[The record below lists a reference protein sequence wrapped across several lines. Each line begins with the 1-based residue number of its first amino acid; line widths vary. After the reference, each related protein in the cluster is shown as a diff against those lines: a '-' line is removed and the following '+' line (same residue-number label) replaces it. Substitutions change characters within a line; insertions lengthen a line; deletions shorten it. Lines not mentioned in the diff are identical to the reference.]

1 MFLQCS
7 IVISLFVVTF
17 GFRIQESSPTQWATK
32 GQSVTLTCKS
42 SHRFE
47 YCSWIAPN
55 QQKCNFEW
63 KMNLN
68 QVIKKTC
75 SLYFREDDF
84 VGNYRNQECSLRIS
98 RVTQADE
105 GVWTCV
111 MEKYLFG
118 PWRGRKD
125 NSRVILSLL
134 ESESTIITS
143 TRTTTTSTR
152 TTTTSTTTSTS
163 TTTTITTRLTTST
176 TLETSLGSTLPSIP
190 ASTSSTSSTATQKPA
205 TLTIPF
211 ASKQDQERPKQQLN
225 AESNYI
231 YICLNYAR

>member
-1 MFLQCS
+1 MFRQCS

-98 RVTQADE
+98 SVTQADE

-143 TRTTTTSTR
+143 TRTAI
-152 TTTTSTTTSTS
+152 TTTTSTTTTTTSTTRT

-205 TLTIPF
+205 TLTIPL
-211 ASKQDQERPKQQLN
+211 ASKQDQERPKQHLK
-225 AESNYI
+225 AKSNYI
-231 YICLNYAR
+231 YFV